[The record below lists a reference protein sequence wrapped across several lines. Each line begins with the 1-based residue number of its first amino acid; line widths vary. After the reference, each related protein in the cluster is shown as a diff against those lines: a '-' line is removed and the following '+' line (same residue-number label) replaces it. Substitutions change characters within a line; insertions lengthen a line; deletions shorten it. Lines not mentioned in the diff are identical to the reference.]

1 MNTSMVIKIDLENRL
16 DFEIRNY
23 IYGNC
28 SSDFLTEEE
37 KLRAKEVL
45 SEEFDSDEDEELAIG
60 NLVLEFTDNRL
71 SRG

>member
-1 MNTSMVIKIDLENRL
+1 MNTSMVIKIDLENKL

-37 KLRAKEVL
+37 KIKAKDVL
-45 SEEFDSDEDEELAIG
+45 SEELAIG

>member
-1 MNTSMVIKIDLENRL
+1 MRAEFTTKVDLENKL

-37 KLRAKEVL
+37 KIRAKDVL
-45 SEEFDSDEDEELAIG
+45 SEEFDSDEDEELAIE
-60 NLVLEFTDNRL
+60 NLVLKFTENR
-71 SRG
+71 S